1 MKRFLALALIIGA
14 SFFLMAMG
22 EMGGTP
28 ATPKIPSPEKNF
40 AASVVDRQ
48 DVQTSLIQFSHDGKI
63 HLAGKMGSA
72 MVTIPFEKISQIR
85 FSLSSH
91 GNDPSATVWL
101 KDQKQIQIQ
110 LERRSKFYGQADF
123 GTFQI
128 EAKDLKS
135 IHFQP

>member
-1 MKRFLALALIIGA
+1 MKRFWALAVIFGA
-14 SFFLMAMG
+14 SFFLLAMG
-22 EMGGTP
+22 EIGGTP

-40 AASVVDRQ
+40 AVQVVDRQ
-48 DVQTSLIQFSHDGKI
+48 DIKTSLMQFSHDGKI

-72 MVTIPFEKISQIR
+72 IVTIPFEKISQIR
-85 FSLSSH
+85 FSLSSQ
-91 GNDPSATVWL
+91 GNESSATVWL

-110 LERRSKFYGQADF
+110 VERRSKFYGQADF